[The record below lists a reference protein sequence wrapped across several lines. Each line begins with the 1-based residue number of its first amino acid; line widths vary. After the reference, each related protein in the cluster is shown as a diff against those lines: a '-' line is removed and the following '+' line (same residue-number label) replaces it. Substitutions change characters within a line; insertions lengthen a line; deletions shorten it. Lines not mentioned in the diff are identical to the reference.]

1 MRDELLVEMEKQ
13 VFGHFVFDRNL
24 LYACDPD
31 DFATELAQNILIE
44 LKKYGEYEWSPDKI
58 YYWLAVN
65 PKSEIHRDAVNEIF
79 GIDKPI
85 GEYTFMME
93 EVRKEA
99 IKRRMRDV
107 IVDDVA
113 KILESKDA
121 IDPKLLEK
129 AISTLTTGISKI
141 ENGGDYNLYRTG
153 QLVEDYQATLNAR
166 KVGKGFWSTGCSH
179 LDSMLTEG
187 FAPQKITSIYAPSG
201 IGKSSYALYLVN
213 RQINLRIP
221 SVYITLEMDRDS
233 TMDRLISMRSKIPLK
248 FFYKR
253 NNDDY
258 LENVKMIELALERE
272 KNSLTKNPYFR
283 LVDNPGLALKDVELI
298 VEQAKRE
305 MNVNYLV
312 CTIDLLSMVRDFNLG
327 DGSTADK
334 YEHAMNTL
342 HEIARRTNCHFVGV
356 FQAKRN
362 AIPVTKEDD
371 IEKLRPKIENIKNSG
386 AIEERSRIIIS
397 LFRKKFYLS
406 RYFPQSP
413 NLDSMQDL
421 MEVKIDKQN
430 MGRLGVCQ
438 YFFEPES
445 SYLCKWIEEPEI
457 PPYNPEP
464 EKVDGQ
470 AEIDTNS

>member
-1 MRDELLVEMEKQ
+1 MRDELLVDMEKR
-13 VFGHFVFDRNL
+13 VFGHFVHNKSL
-24 LYACDPD
+24 LSLCDSD
-31 DFATELAQNILIE
+31 DFVTELAQNILME
-44 LKKYGEYEWSPDKI
+44 LQKYSEHEWDTDRI
-58 YYWLAVN
+58 YYWLAAN
-65 PKSEIHRDAVNEIF
+65 PKSEIHRSAVEEIF
-79 GIDKPI
+79 GITEPVGDFD
-85 GEYTFMME
+85 FMME
-93 EVRKEA
+93 SIRKEA

-107 IVDDVA
+107 IVDEVS
-113 KILESKDA
+113 KELESKDE
-121 IDPKLLEK
+121 INTKLIEK
-129 AISTLTTGISKI
+129 AISTLSTGIAKI
-141 ENGGDYNLYRTG
+141 DNGGDYEIHRTPD
-153 QLVEDYQATLNAR
+153 LVEDYQAILQQR
-166 KVGKGFWSTGCSH
+166 KIDKGFWSTGCNH

-187 FAPQKITSIYAPSG
+187 FAPQKITSLYAPSG

-221 SVYITLEMDRDS
+221 SIYITLEMDKAS
-233 TMDRLISMRSKIPLK
+233 TMDRLLSMRSKIPLRL
-248 FFYKR
+248 FYKR
-253 NNDDY
+253 NNEDY
-258 LENVKMIELALERE
+258 LENVRMIEMALEKE
-272 KNSLTKNPYFR
+272 KTSLVKNPFFR
-283 LVDNPGLALKDVELI
+283 LVDTPGLSLKDIELI
-298 VEQAKRE
+298 VEQVKKE
-305 MNVNYLV
+305 MNVNYLI
-312 CTIDLLSMVRDFNLG
+312 CTIDLLSMVKDFNLG

-362 AIPVTKEDD
+362 AIPVTKEED

-413 NLDSMQDL
+413 NLESTQDL

-430 MGRLGVCQ
+430 MGKLGVCQ

-445 SYLCKWIEEPEI
+445 SYLCKWIEEPAI

-470 AEIDTNS
+470 AEIDTNT